1 MVEINLESALSL
13 VGALE
18 ISNKL
23 QVFFK
28 TNDAQRVVLGTVLL
42 LTKKIE
48 QMRRSIKKKMTIID
62 FLK

>member
-18 ISNKL
+18 IPNKL

-28 TNDAQRVVLGTVLL
+28 TNDA
-42 LTKKIE
+42 
-48 QMRRSIKKKMTIID
+48 
-62 FLK
+62 